1 MEAVRVDTFYAG
13 AVLVKP
19 GNAVAIPGA
28 VPYVSYSGNDPI
40 PEEWATTVEED
51 EDDEFEGIEKADITA
66 EAQIASKRPV
76 GRPKGSKNKVK
87 V

>member
-19 GNAVAIPGA
+19 GNAVAVPGA

-40 PEEWATTVEED
+40 PEEWATEAVEE
-51 EDDEFEGIEKADITA
+51 EDDADFEGIEKADITA
-66 EAQIASKRPV
+66 ETKVKRPV
-76 GRPKGSKNKVK
+76 GRPRKVK